1 MAEQHDTLPASGG
14 PSDGRTAR
22 GASRVQRLAGDIGGV
37 AVTLIAVVFSSQLH
51 VSLGYA
57 LFTEQ
62 ALAAILG
69 FALAMI
75 LIRVPARGADR
86 REPGHERVPWYDIG
100 LALLALVTA
109 LYLSV
114 VFPGLVDKFAFRR
127 GEAFAIGIVLIPL
140 TLEALRRTSG
150 WGLTAIVAGFGLY
163 ALFGDAVPGVLK
175 ARTRGVYDLVSY
187 LAVDPVAMLGVPLTI
202 VCTVVITYVF
212 FGQLLL
218 KTGAS
223 EWFTDIATA
232 LMGRSRGG
240 SAKVAVLAS
249 GLFGS
254 ISGSAVSNVV
264 STGVITIPLMR
275 QAGYNAKTA
284 AAFEAVASTGGQIM
298 PPVMGAAAFLM
309 AEILQVPYSQ
319 VVIAAIVPALL
330 YYVAV
335 FVYADLEAAR
345 KKIAPVPADRI
356 PPLMR
361 TLRAGWFFAIPFGVL
376 LYALFARNLAPEE
389 SALWAAGSIVVVSWI
404 FGYKGVRI
412 GPRAIYRS
420 IRDTGTAAVDI
431 VVIGAMAGIIIGIVE
446 VSGLGFGL
454 TFVLVEIGEGSLA
467 ALLSLTALICIVLGM
482 GMPTTAVY
490 LLVAVLAAP
499 PLIQLGVLPIAAH
512 MFVFY
517 FGIVSLITPPVAV
530 AAYVAA
536 SLAGAGAMETAIMS
550 VRLGW
555 TSLVVPVMFVMSP
568 DLIMQG
574 SPFNAGVAFITGVAG
589 VWLATVGLVG
599 YFLRPLRWLM
609 RLNFLVAGIAL
620 LIPARAFPGADTL
633 ELAGI
638 AFAAALV
645 GGEFWIRKRQRAAAR
660 IPV

>member
-1 MAEQHDTLPASGG
+1 
-14 PSDGRTAR
+14 
-22 GASRVQRLAGDIGGV
+22 
-37 AVTLIAVVFSSQLH
+37 
-51 VSLGYA
+51 
-57 LFTEQ
+57 
-62 ALAAILG
+62 
-69 FALAMI
+69 
-75 LIRVPARGADR
+75 
-86 REPGHERVPWYDIG
+86 
-100 LALLALVTA
+100 
-109 LYLSV
+109 
-114 VFPGLVDKFAFRR
+114 
-127 GEAFAIGIVLIPL
+127 
-140 TLEALRRTSG
+140 
-150 WGLTAIVAGFGLY
+150 
-163 ALFGDAVPGVLK
+163 
-175 ARTRGVYDLVSY
+175 
-187 LAVDPVAMLGVPLTI
+187 
-202 VCTVVITYVF
+202 
-212 FGQLLL
+212 
-218 KTGAS
+218 
-223 EWFTDIATA
+223 
-232 LMGRSRGG
+232 
-240 SAKVAVLAS
+240 
-249 GLFGS
+249 
-254 ISGSAVSNVV
+254 
-264 STGVITIPLMR
+264 
-275 QAGYNAKTA
+275 
-284 AAFEAVASTGGQIM
+284 
-298 PPVMGAAAFLM
+298 
-309 AEILQVPYSQ
+309 
-319 VVIAAIVPALL
+319 
-330 YYVAV
+330 
-335 FVYADLEAAR
+335 
-345 KKIAPVPADRI
+345 
-356 PPLMR
+356 MR

>member
-1 MAEQHDTLPASGG
+1 MVEQQDSSPSIEGSNEGSRTYRWASNAGG
-14 PSDGRTAR
+14 
-22 GASRVQRLAGDIGGV
+22 LAIS
-37 AVTLIAVVFSSQLH
+37 LIAIAFSSQLH

-75 LIRVPARGADR
+75 LVRVPAGKAGRRGTP
-86 REPGHERVPWYDIG
+86 REQVPWYDVT
-100 LALLALVTA
+100 LALLGLATA
-109 LYLSV
+109 LYLAV

-127 GEAFAIGIVLIPL
+127 GEAFAIGIVLLPL

-150 WGLTAIVAGFGLY
+150 WGLSLILVGFVLY
-163 ALFGDAVPGVLK
+163 GLFGDVVPGVLK
-175 ARTRGVYDLVSY
+175 ARTENVYDLVSY
-187 LAVDPVAMLGVPLTI
+187 LAVDPVAMLGVPMTI
-202 VCTVVITYVF
+202 VCTVVVTYVF

-218 KTGAS
+218 NTGAS

-275 QAGYNAKTA
+275 QAGYSATTA

-345 KKIAPVPADRI
+345 KKIAPVPTERI
-356 PPLMR
+356 PPILR
-361 TLRAGWFFAIPFGVL
+361 TLREGWFFAIPFAVL

-389 SALWAAGSIVVVSWI
+389 SALWASAAVVGVSWI
-404 FGYKGVRI
+404 FGYKGRRI
-412 GPRAIYRS
+412 GLQAIYRS
-420 IRDTGTAAVDI
+420 VRDTGTAAVDI

-446 VSGLGFGL
+446 TSGLGFGL
-454 TFVLVEIGEGSLA
+454 TFVLVEIGHGSLP
-467 ALLSLTALICIVLGM
+467 ALLALTALICIVLGM

-530 AAYVAA
+530 AAFVAA

-574 SPFNAGVAFITGVAG
+574 PPLDAGIAFVTGVAG
-589 VWLATVGLVG
+589 VWLATMGLVG
-599 YFLRPLRWLM
+599 YCLRPLGVFM

-620 LIPARAFPGADTL
+620 LVPARAFPGADSL

-638 AFAAALV
+638 VFAGALL
-645 GGEFWIRKRQRAAAR
+645 GTEFWTRRRLRAAAR
-660 IPV
+660 IAG

>member
-1 MAEQHDTLPASGG
+1 MAEHEAPDPGG
-14 PSDGRTAR
+14 SAR
-22 GASRVQRLAGDIGGV
+22 GRAAGSRACRVACNIGDV
-37 AVTLIAVVFSSQLH
+37 ALCLIAIVFSSQLH
-51 VSLGYA
+51 VAFGYA
-57 LFTEQ
+57 LYTEQ

-69 FALAMI
+69 LALFII
-75 LIRVPARGADR
+75 LVRVPADRGGPR
-86 REPGHERVPWYDIG
+86 RAAGDRVPWYDVVFALFA
-100 LALLALVTA
+100 LATA
-109 LYLSV
+109 LYLAV

-127 GEAFAIGIVLIPL
+127 GEAFAIGIVLLPL

-150 WGLTAIVAGFGLY
+150 WGLCAIVASFIVYGLY
-163 ALFGDAVPGVLK
+163 GDVIPGQLR
-175 ARTRGVYDLVSY
+175 ARAQGVYDLISY
-187 LAVDPVAMLGVPLTI
+187 LAVDPSAMLGLPMTI
-202 VCTVVITYVF
+202 VCTVVITFVF

-232 LMGRSRGG
+232 LMGRYRGG

-275 QAGYNAKTA
+275 QAGYDAKTA
-284 AAFEAVASTGGQIM
+284 GAFEAVASTGGQIM

-309 AEILQVPYSQ
+309 AEILQIPYSQ

-330 YYVAV
+330 YYIAV

-345 KKIAPVPADRI
+345 KKILPVPAERI
-356 PPLMR
+356 PALMA
-361 TLRAGWFFAIPFGVL
+361 TLRAGWFFTIPFAVL
-376 LYALFARNLAPEE
+376 LHALFVRNLSPEE
-389 SALWAAGSIVVVSWI
+389 SALWSSASIIGVSWI
-404 FGYKGVRI
+404 FGYKGRRI
-412 GPRAIYRS
+412 RPMAIYES
-420 IRDTGTAAVDI
+420 IRDTGAAAVDI
-431 VVIGAMAGIIIGIVE
+431 VVIGAMAGFIIGVVGI
-446 VSGLGFGL
+446 SGLGFGL
-454 TFVLVEIGEGSLA
+454 TYVLVQIGTGSLA
-467 ALLSLTALICIVLGM
+467 TLLGLTAIICIVLGM

-499 PLIQLGVLPIAAH
+499 PLIELGILPIAAH

-517 FGIVSLITPPVAV
+517 FGCVSLITPPVAV

-536 SLAGAGAMETAIMS
+536 SIAGAGATETAIMS

-555 TSLVVPVMFVMSP
+555 TALVVPLMFVMSP

-574 SPFNAGVAFITGVAG
+574 SLINSAIAFVTGVAG

-599 YFLRPLRWLM
+599 YFLEPLRWFM

-620 LIPARAFPGADTL
+620 LIPAQAFPGANIL

-638 AFAAALV
+638 ALAAVLV
-645 GGEFWIRKRQRAAAR
+645 GGAFRDRRRQRAAVRSPA
-660 IPV
+660 

>member
-1 MAEQHDTLPASGG
+1 MVEQLDSSPASGRPPERPPAG
-14 PSDGRTAR
+14 
-22 GASRVQRLAGDIGGV
+22 SRVFRLASGIGGV
-37 AVTLIAVVFSSQLH
+37 AVSLIAIVFSSQLH

-57 LFTEQ
+57 VFTEQ

-69 FALAMI
+69 FAIAMI
-75 LIRVPARGADR
+75 LIRVRAFGGNRDAA
-86 REPGHERVPWYDIG
+86 PGRVPWYDIA
-100 LALLALVTA
+100 LALLALATA
-109 LYLSV
+109 LYLAV
-114 VFPGLVDKFAFRR
+114 AFPGLVDKFAFRR
-127 GEAFAIGIVLIPL
+127 GEAFAIGIVLLPL
-140 TLEALRRTSG
+140 TMEALRRTSG
-150 WGLTAIVAGFGLY
+150 WGLFIIVLAFILYGLY
-163 ALFGDAVPGVLK
+163 GDVIPGQLQ
-175 ARTRGVYDLVSY
+175 ARAHGVSDLVSY
-187 LAVDPVAMLGVPLTI
+187 LVVDPSAMLGVPLTI
-202 VCTVVITYVF
+202 VCTVVITFVF

-218 KTGAS
+218 NTGAS

-232 LMGRSRGG
+232 LMGRFRGG
-240 SAKVAVLAS
+240 SAKVAVFAS

-264 STGVITIPLMR
+264 STGVITIPMMR
-275 QAGYNAKTA
+275 QAGYDAKTA
-284 AAFEAVASTGGQIM
+284 GAFEAVASTGGQIM

-309 AEILQVPYSQ
+309 AEILQVPYSE

-345 KKIAPVPADRI
+345 KKIAPVPAERI
-356 PPLMR
+356 PPLLG
-361 TLRAGWFFAIPFGVL
+361 TLRAGWFFTIPFAVL

-389 SALWAAGSIVVVSWI
+389 SALWAAGSMVAVSWL
-404 FGYKGVRI
+404 FGYKGRRI
-412 GPRAIYRS
+412 RPRAIYES
-420 IRDTGTAAVDI
+420 VRDAGAAAADI
-431 VVIGAMAGIIIGIVE
+431 VVIGAVAGFIIGIVGI
-446 VSGLGFGL
+446 SGLGFGL
-454 TFVLVEIGEGSLA
+454 TYVLVQIGAGSLA
-467 ALLSLTALICIVLGM
+467 ALLALTALICIVLGM

-499 PLIQLGVLPIAAH
+499 PLVELGILPIAAH
-512 MFVFY
+512 MYVFY

-536 SLAGAGAMETAIMS
+536 SLAGAGAMETALMS

-574 SPFNAGVAFITGVAG
+574 SPLNAGIAFVTGVAG
-589 VWLATVGLVG
+589 VWLATVALVG
-599 YFLRPLRWLM
+599 YFMRPLRWLM
-609 RLNFLVAGIAL
+609 RFNFLIAGIAL

-638 AFAAALV
+638 VFAAMLV
-645 GGEFWIRKRQRAAAR
+645 GGELWARQRLRATAR
-660 IPV
+660 NPG

>member
-1 MAEQHDTLPASGG
+1 MAEETPSAGTPTGG
-14 PSDGRTAR
+14 RAAPEGPRSY
-22 GASRVQRLAGDIGGV
+22 RLASNIGDV
-37 AVTLIAVVFSSQLH
+37 ALCLIAVVFSSELH
-51 VSLGYA
+51 VALGYA
-57 LFTEQ
+57 MYTEQ

-69 FALAMI
+69 FALAI
-75 LIRVPARGADR
+75 IFVRVPAGRGGPRGKARD
-86 REPGHERVPWYDIG
+86 RVPWYDAVLAV
-100 LALLALVTA
+100 LALAAA
-109 LYLSV
+109 LYLAV

-127 GEAFAIGIVLIPL
+127 GEAFAIGIVLLPL
-140 TLEALRRTSG
+140 TMEALRRTSG
-150 WGLTAIVAGFGLY
+150 WGLFSIVSAFILYGLY
-163 ALFGDAVPGVLK
+163 GDAIPGQLQ
-175 ARTRGVYDLVSY
+175 ARVQSVYELVSY
-187 LAVDPVAMLGVPLTI
+187 LVVDPSAMLGVPLTI
-202 VCTVVITYVF
+202 VCTVVITFVF

-232 LMGRSRGG
+232 VMGRFRGG

-249 GLFGS
+249 ALFGS

-275 QAGYNAKTA
+275 KAGYDAKTA
-284 AAFEAVASTGGQIM
+284 GAFEAVASTGGQIM

-309 AEILQVPYSQ
+309 AEILQIPYSQ

-345 KKIAPVPADRI
+345 KKILPVPADLI
-356 PPLMR
+356 PPLMA
-361 TLRAGWFFAIPFGVL
+361 TLRAGWFFAIPFAVL
-376 LYALFARNLAPEE
+376 LHALFVRNLSPEE
-389 SALWAAGSIVVVSWI
+389 SALWASASIVAVSWI
-404 FGYKGVRI
+404 FGYKGRRI
-412 GPRAIYRS
+412 RPMAIYES
-420 IRDTGTAAVDI
+420 IRDTGAAAVDI
-431 VVIGAMAGIIIGIVE
+431 VVIGAMAGFIIGVVGI
-446 VSGLGFGL
+446 SGLGFGL
-454 TFVLVEIGEGSLA
+454 TYILVQIGTGSLA
-467 ALLSLTALICIVLGM
+467 TLLGLTALICIVLGM

-499 PLIQLGVLPIAAH
+499 PLVELGILPIAAH

-536 SLAGAGAMETAIMS
+536 SIAGAGATETAIMS

-555 TSLVVPVMFVMSP
+555 TALVVPLMFVMSP

-574 SPFNAGVAFITGVAG
+574 SPIDAAVAFVTGVAG

-599 YFLRPLRWLM
+599 YFLKPLRWLM

-620 LIPARAFPGADTL
+620 LIPAKAFPGADII
-633 ELAGI
+633 ELAGV

-645 GGEFWIRKRQRAAAR
+645 GGEFWTRRQRAGAR
-660 IPV
+660 SPG